1 MLRRTLLTGLAAWP
15 LLGDVRAE
23 IRAVFGELSTAL
35 SGGDAQDFLSYFDSS
50 MPAWDEFQNNVT
62 ALVEQN
68 EVLTSIDLLDQQ
80 IGETE
85 ARVELDWLLQIRSR
99 QRTGPVTRRDEKVTC
114 RLARRKKKW
123 KIVEL
128 KPLSLFAPPRPGLG

>member
-1 MLRRTLLTGLAAWP
+1 
-15 LLGDVRAE
+15 
-23 IRAVFGELSTAL
+23 
-35 SGGDAQDFLSYFDSS
+35 
-50 MPAWDEFQNNVT
+50 MPGYDEFQNNVT